1 MRTFV
6 NPRPSPGTR
15 VIMTQVKASRS
26 GSTDI
31 HGSTKHTERW
41 VVGLSDT
48 LSTEAPVRTG
58 LFIGGEERQT
68 SETLSVADPGKP
80 GVIVGEAASA
90 TAADVADAVEAAKA
104 AYPAWSALSA
114 SERAR
119 QMAEAIVGIAD
130 ERDADAAI
138 LSQENGKVRMEAWV
152 DALVFEIRWNLALM
166 IADEVET
173 GKTLPVVPGIPV
185 STEVTYQS
193 LGVVTIIVPFNWPIA
208 ILAAS
213 LPHALLAGNTVI
225 VKPPPS
231 APLATTRLVQ
241 RVAEKLPAGVLNVVT
256 GKDENMSALIQN
268 PDIAKVCF
276 TGSVNGGKR
285 IMEMAAKSLTRV
297 TLELG
302 GNDAAIFA
310 EDAIIDDVHLDR
322 LYAAIYDSTG
332 QICMNAK
339 RVYVHR
345 SRMQEIVDGLSARLE
360 KAVVG
365 YGLDEGTTMGPLHSP
380 VQKAFVAEIIEEAKD
395 AGATVLEFGE
405 LPGGDLA
412 GGNFLRPAIVVD
424 PDPSLRVVTQEQ
436 FGPVIP
442 IIPFDT
448 EEEAVRV
455 ANDTWGGLCG
465 SVWTADPETAKRIG
479 NQLVCGYVFIN
490 DHGATRLDLRAPFG
504 GMKQSGIGRE
514 QGIEGIRAFQD
525 TRSIGTID
533 PEALAQMAH

>member
-1 MRTFV
+1 MLLF
-6 NPRPSPGTR
+6 
-15 VIMTQVKASRS
+15 
-26 GSTDI
+26 D
-31 HGSTKHTERW
+31 KHTERW

-58 LFIGGEERQT
+58 LFIGGQERQT
-68 SETLSVADPGKP
+68 AETLSVADPAKP
-80 GVIVGEAASA
+80 GVVVGEAAAAS
-90 TAADVADAVEAAKA
+90 AADVADAVAAAKA
-104 AYPAWSALSA
+104 AYPAWSALSTP
-114 SERAR
+114 ERAR
-119 QMAEAIVGIAD
+119 QMADAIVGIAD
-130 ERDADAAI
+130 ERDNDAAI
-138 LSQENGKVRMEAWV
+138 LSQENGKVRMESWV

-166 IADEVET
+166 IADEVDT
-173 GKTLPVVPGIPV
+173 GKTLPVMPGIPV
-185 STEVTYQS
+185 NTEVSYQS

-256 GKDENMSALIQN
+256 GKDENMGALIQN

-285 IMEMAAKSLTRV
+285 IMEMAAKTLTRV

-322 LYAAIYDSTG
+322 LYAAIFDSTG

-345 SRMQEIVDGLSARLE
+345 SRMQEVVDGLSARLE
-360 KAVVG
+360 KVVIG
-365 YGLDEGTTMGPLHSP
+365 YGLDADTTMGPLHSP

-395 AGATVLEFGE
+395 SGATVLEFGE

-442 IIPFDT
+442 ILPFDT

-465 SVWTADPETAKRIG
+465 SVWTANPETATRIG
-479 NQLVCGYVFIN
+479 SQLVCGYVWVN

-504 GMKQSGIGRE
+504 GMKQSGMGRE

-525 TRSIGTID
+525 TRSIGVID